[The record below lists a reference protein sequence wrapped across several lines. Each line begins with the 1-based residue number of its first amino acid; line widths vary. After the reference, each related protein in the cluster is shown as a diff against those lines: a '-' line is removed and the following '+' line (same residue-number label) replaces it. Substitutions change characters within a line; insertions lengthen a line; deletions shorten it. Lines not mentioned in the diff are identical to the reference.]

1 MVEMLGDV
9 WALALGLLGLCWSL
23 VALVAGTGWDLL
35 AHLHTEAPRLEGLL
49 VGILLAWLMARRD
62 RHPLLRVLSA
72 PLKLVVDVLDLAWD
86 QVTEVVGD
94 LWGTAHSWVSGAVG
108 WCRDRV
114 LSVWNGMMGG
124 LTSLRDKLRRE

>member
-1 MVEMLGDV
+1 MVEILGSIWGLV
-9 WALALGLLGLCWSL
+9 LGLLDLCWSL
-23 VALVAGTGWDLL
+23 VALVLGTGWDLL
-35 AHLHTEAPRLEGLL
+35 SHLHTETPRLEGLL

-86 QVTEVVGD
+86 QVVEVVGD
-94 LWGTAHSWVSGAVG
+94 LWDTTRSWVSGVVG